1 MKYKAELGTKK
12 KNIIKNSKYCKQV
25 TFNLNKSTAWGCWLD
40 YIVKVIFLCGLSVIN
55 QEI

>member
-1 MKYKAELGTKK
+1 MKYKAKPLA

-25 TFNLNKSTAWGCWLD
+25 TFNLNESTARGCWLD